1 MKLSKIITKFIFIT
15 AFTSVILAFLI
26 SIIFQYINFKNEFN
40 HYKKEF
46 TEQKKKEVKN
56 EVLMIYGLI
65 KYKEELLKK
74 TVEDRLKD
82 RVNQAYAL
90 AMDIYET
97 NKQTKTE
104 DEIKYLIAQS
114 LNNFKFQEH
123 NNYFFINSNKG
134 QAILFDNK
142 IALDTYVD
150 IWDLKDLNNN
160 SIIQIQAKIAK
171 EQKEGFTTNKFIKP
185 NSNDKNQYSKLSY
198 IKLFE
203 PFDWHIGIGEYIDEL
218 TKKNQQEILDWLN
231 TLKYENSSYSFLN
244 TTDGYTLIYEGKKVE
259 PKPHPYPEILEKQ
272 LEIIKNPNGD
282 FFEYKFKKPNSNEEF
297 EKISFIKQY
306 ENYNWVIG
314 CGVYLDEIEK
324 ELLRKEAIF
333 KSNINQQIVS
343 MFIIFLFILVA
354 IYFISRYIADFINKN
369 IKNLIYSFSKASLKN
384 EKVDTNQ
391 LNFKEFIILAN
402 SLNKTLENKN
412 MVEKKLQDYINIVN
426 QNVIISS
433 TNKQGVITEVSEA
446 FCEISGYK
454 KEELIEKSHNIVRH
468 PDTPTSFYKEMWNTL
483 LNKKEWRGEIKNL
496 AKNGDIY
503 WIYAIITPILKNNEI
518 ISFTSIKSNIT
529 NKKYI
534 EELSITDELTK
545 IYNRR
550 FFNIKIEE
558 EINRAKRD
566 NKELCLIILDIDFF
580 KQYNDTYGHPQGD
593 IVIKSVAN
601 ILRNK
606 TNRADDFAFRVGG
619 EEFVIIT
626 HIEKDKVFDY
636 AISIK
641 DDIENL
647 RLEHSGNKASKYVTI
662 SLGGVC
668 KNATEIH
675 SSEEIYKQADDNLYE
690 AKRSGRNCVVIK

>member
-1 MKLSKIITKFIFIT
+1 MKLSNFITKFIFIT
-15 AFTSVILAFLI
+15 AFTSIILAFLI
-26 SIIFQYINFKNEFN
+26 SAIFQYLNFKNDLN
-40 HYKKEF
+40 HYRKEF
-46 TEQKKKEVKN
+46 TEQKKEEVKN

-74 TVEDRLKD
+74 TVEDRLID

-90 AMDIYET
+90 AMNIYET
-97 NKQTKTE
+97 NKKTKTE
-104 DEIKYLIAQS
+104 NEIKYLIVQS
-114 LNNFKFQEH
+114 LNNFKFKDH

-142 IALDTYVD
+142 ITLDKYVD
-150 IWDLKDLNNN
+150 IWDLKDSNDDY
-160 SIIQIQAKIAK
+160 IIQIQAKIAK
-171 EQKEGFTTNKFIKP
+171 EQKAGFTTNKFIKP
-185 NSNDKNQYSKLSY
+185 NSNDKNSYSKISY

-203 PFDWHIGIGEYIDEL
+203 PFDWHIGTGEYIDEL
-218 TKKNQQEILDWLN
+218 TKNAQEEILDWLN
-231 TLKYENSSYSFLN
+231 TLKYKNSSYSFLN
-244 TTDGYTLIYEGKKVE
+244 TTDGQTLIFEGKRVE
-259 PKPHPYPEILEKQ
+259 QKPHPYPELFKQQ
-272 LEIIKNPNGD
+272 LEISKNPNGD

-297 EKISFIKQY
+297 EKISFVKQY
-306 ENYNWVIG
+306 ENYNWIIG

-324 ELLRKEAIF
+324 ELQRKEEIF
-333 KSNINQQIVS
+333 KEHITQQIVS

-354 IYFISRYIADFINKN
+354 IYFISKYIADFINKN
-369 IKNLIYSFSKASLKN
+369 IKNLIQSFSKAALKN
-384 EKVDTNQ
+384 EKIDTNT
-391 LNFKEFIILAN
+391 LTFKEFIILAN

-412 MVEKKLQDYINIVN
+412 MVEKKLQNYINIVN

-433 TNKQGVITEVSEA
+433 TNIQGVITEVSEA

-454 KEELIEKSHNIVRH
+454 KDELIGKSHNIVRH
-468 PDTPTSFYKEMWNTL
+468 PNTPTSFYKEMWNTL
-483 LNKKEWRGEIKNL
+483 LSKKEWRGEIKNL

-503 WIYAIITPILKNNEI
+503 WTYAIITPILKNSEI
-518 ISFTSIKSNIT
+518 IGFTSIKSNIT
-529 NKKYI
+529 NKKHI

-566 NKELCLIILDIDFF
+566 KKELCLIMLDIDFF
-580 KQYNDTYGHPQGD
+580 KQYNDTYGHQEGD

-601 ILRNK
+601 VLKRK

-626 HIEKDKVFDY
+626 HIEKDKVLNY
-636 AISIK
+636 ANSIK

-647 RLEHSGNKASKYVTI
+647 KIEHRGNKASKYVTI
-662 SLGGVC
+662 SLGVVC
-668 KNATEIH
+668 KNAIEIN
-675 SSEEIYKQADDNLYE
+675 SSKEIYKKADDNLYE

>member
-1 MKLSKIITKFIFIT
+1 MKLSKFITKFIFIT
-15 AFTSVILAFLI
+15 AFSSIIAAFLI
-26 SIIFQYINFKNEFN
+26 SIFFQYLHFKHDLN

-46 TEQKKKEVKN
+46 TEQKKEEVKN

-65 KYKEELLKK
+65 KYKEELLRK
-74 TVEDRLKD
+74 TVEDRLID

-90 AMDIYET
+90 AMNIYET
-97 NKQTKTE
+97 NKQTKTK

-114 LNNFKFQEH
+114 LNNFKFKDH

-142 IALDTYVD
+142 ITLDTYVD
-150 IWDLKDLNNN
+150 VWDLKDSNNQP
-160 SIIQIQAKIAK
+160 IIQIQAKIAK
-171 EQKEGFTTNKFIKP
+171 EQKEGFVTNKFIKP
-185 NSNDKNQYSKLSY
+185 NSNDKNNYSKISY

-203 PFDWHIGIGEYIDEL
+203 PFDWHIGTGEYIDEL
-218 TKKNQQEILDWLN
+218 TKNNQEEIINWLD

-244 TTDGYTLIYEGKKVE
+244 TTDGQTLIFEGKRVE
-259 PKPHPYPEILEKQ
+259 QKPHPYPELFNQQVETA
-272 LEIIKNPNGD
+272 KNPNGD

-297 EKISFIKQY
+297 EKISFVKQY
-306 ENYNWVIG
+306 ENYNWIIG

-324 ELLRKEAIF
+324 ELQRKEEIF
-333 KSNINQQIVS
+333 KEHINQQIIS
-343 MFIIFLFILVA
+343 IPIIFLFILLA
-354 IYFISRYIADFINKN
+354 IYFISKYIGDFINKN
-369 IKNLIYSFSKASLKN
+369 IKNLIQSFSKAALKN
-384 EKVDTNQ
+384 EKIDTNT
-391 LNFKEFIILAN
+391 LTFKEFIILAN

-433 TNKQGVITEVSEA
+433 TNIQGVITEVSEA

-454 KEELIEKSHNIVRH
+454 KDELIGKSHNIVRH
-468 PDTPTSFYKEMWNTL
+468 PNTPASFYKEMWNTL
-483 LNKKEWRGEIKNL
+483 LSKKEWRGEIKNL

-503 WIYAIITPILKNNEI
+503 WTYAIITPILKNSEI
-518 ISFTSIKSNIT
+518 IGFTSIKSNIT
-529 NKKYI
+529 NKKHI

-566 NKELCLIILDIDFF
+566 KKELCLIILDIDFF
-580 KQYNDTYGHPQGD
+580 KQYNDTYGHQEGD

-601 ILRNK
+601 VLKRK

-626 HIEKDKVFDY
+626 HIEKDKVLNY
-636 AISIK
+636 ANSIK

-647 RLEHSGNKASKYVTI
+647 KIEHSGNKASKYVTI
-662 SLGGVC
+662 SLGVVC
-668 KNATEIH
+668 KNAIEIN
-675 SSEEIYKQADDNLYE
+675 SSEELYKKADDNLYE

>member
-1 MKLSKIITKFIFIT
+1 MKLSKFITKFIFIT
-15 AFTSVILAFLI
+15 AFSSIIAAFLI
-26 SIIFQYINFKNEFN
+26 SIFFQYQNFKNDLN
-40 HYKKEF
+40 HYRKEF
-46 TEQKKKEVKN
+46 TEQKKEEVKN

-74 TVEDRLKD
+74 TVEDRLID
-82 RVNQAYAL
+82 RVNQAYNL
-90 AMDIYET
+90 AMNIYET
-97 NKQTKTE
+97 NKKTKTE
-104 DEIKYLIAQS
+104 NEIKYLIATS
-114 LNNFKFQEH
+114 INDLKFKD
-123 NNYFFINSNKG
+123 NDSYFFINSNKG
-134 QAILFDNK
+134 QAILFNK
-142 IALDTYVD
+142 ELKLDKYL
-150 IWDLKDLNNN
+150 DLLDFKDANNQP
-160 SIIQIQAKIAK
+160 IIEIQAKIVK
-171 EQKEGFTTNKFIKP
+171 EKKEGFTTNKFVKP
-185 NSNDKNQYSKLSY
+185 NSKDEVQYLKLSY
-198 IKLFE
+198 VKLFE
-203 PFDWHIGIGEYIDEL
+203 PFDWHIGTGEYIDEL
-218 TKKNQQEILDWLN
+218 TKNTQEEILDWLN
-231 TLKYENSSYSFLN
+231 TLKYKNSSYSFLN
-244 TTDGYTLIYEGKKVE
+244 TIDGQTLIFEGKRVE
-259 PKPHPYPEILEKQ
+259 PKPHPYPETFKRQVETA
-272 LEIIKNPNGD
+272 KNPNGD
-282 FFEYKFKKPNSNEEF
+282 FYKYEFKKPNSDEIS
-297 EKISFIKQY
+297 EKISFIKKFDDY
-306 ENYNWVIG
+306 GWLIG

-324 ELLRKEAIF
+324 ELQRKNEIF
-333 KSNINQQIVS
+333 KKNITQQIVS

-354 IYFISRYIADFINKN
+354 IYFISKYIADFINKN

-433 TNKQGVITEVSEA
+433 TNIQGVITEVSEA

-454 KEELIEKSHNIVRH
+454 KDELIGKSHNIVRH
-468 PDTPTSFYKEMWNTL
+468 PNTPTSFYKEMWNTL
-483 LNKKEWRGEIKNL
+483 LSKKEWRGEIKNL

-503 WIYAIITPILKNNEI
+503 WIYAIITPILKNSEI
-518 ISFTSIKSNIT
+518 IGFTSIKSNIT
-529 NKKYI
+529 NKKHI
-534 EELSITDELTK
+534 EELSITDDLTK

-566 NKELCLIILDIDFF
+566 KKEICLIILDIDFF
-580 KQYNDTYGHPQGD
+580 KQYNDTYGHQEGD

-601 ILRNK
+601 VLKNR

-636 AISIK
+636 ANSIK

-647 RLEHSGNKASKYVTI
+647 KIEHRGNKASKYVTI
-662 SLGGVC
+662 SLGVVC
-668 KNATEIH
+668 KNAIEIN
-675 SSEEIYKQADDNLYE
+675 SSEELYKEADDNLYE

>member
-1 MKLSKIITKFIFIT
+1 MKLSKFITKFIFIT
-15 AFTSVILAFLI
+15 AFSSIIAAFLI
-26 SIIFQYINFKNEFN
+26 SIFFQYQNLKNDLN
-40 HYKKEF
+40 HYRKEF
-46 TEQKKKEVKN
+46 TEQKKEEVKN

-74 TVEDRLKD
+74 TVEDRLID
-82 RVNQAYAL
+82 RVNQAYNL
-90 AMDIYET
+90 AMNIYET
-97 NKQTKTE
+97 NKKTKTE
-104 DEIKYLIAQS
+104 NEIKYLIATS
-114 LNNFKFQEH
+114 INDLKFKD
-123 NNYFFINSNKG
+123 NDSYFFINSNKG
-134 QAILFDNK
+134 QAILFNK
-142 IALDTYVD
+142 ELKLDKYL
-150 IWDLKDLNNN
+150 DLLDFKDANNQP
-160 SIIQIQAKIAK
+160 IIEIQAKIVK
-171 EQKEGFTTNKFIKP
+171 EKKEGFTTNKFVKP
-185 NSNDKNQYSKLSY
+185 NSKDEVQYLKLSY
-198 IKLFE
+198 VKLFE
-203 PFDWHIGIGEYIDEL
+203 PFDWHIGTGEYIDEL
-218 TKKNQQEILDWLN
+218 TKNTQEEILDWLN
-231 TLKYENSSYSFLN
+231 TLKYKNSSYSFLN
-244 TTDGYTLIYEGKKVE
+244 TIDGQTLIFEGKRVE
-259 PKPHPYPEILEKQ
+259 PKPHPYPETFKRQVETA
-272 LEIIKNPNGD
+272 KNPNGD
-282 FFEYKFKKPNSNEEF
+282 FYKYEFKKPNSDEIS
-297 EKISFIKQY
+297 EKISFIKKFDDY
-306 ENYNWVIG
+306 GWLIG

-324 ELLRKEAIF
+324 ELQRKNEIF
-333 KSNINQQIVS
+333 KKNITQQIVS

-354 IYFISRYIADFINKN
+354 IYFISKYIADFINKN

-384 EKVDTNQ
+384 EKIDKNK
-391 LNFKEFIILAN
+391 LSFKEFIILAN

-433 TNKQGVITEVSEA
+433 TNIQGVITEVSEA

-454 KEELIEKSHNIVRH
+454 KDELIGKSHNIVRH
-468 PDTPTSFYKEMWNTL
+468 PNTPTSFYKEMWNTL
-483 LNKKEWRGEIKNL
+483 LSKKEWRGEIKNL

-503 WIYAIITPILKNNEI
+503 WIYAIITPILKNSEI
-518 ISFTSIKSNIT
+518 IGFTSIKSNIT
-529 NKKYI
+529 NKKHI

-566 NKELCLIILDIDFF
+566 KKELCLIILDIDFF

-601 ILRNK
+601 VLKNR

-636 AISIK
+636 ANSIK

-647 RLEHSGNKASKYVTI
+647 KIEHRGNKASKYVTI
-662 SLGGVC
+662 SLGVVC
-668 KNATEIH
+668 KNAIEIN
-675 SSEEIYKQADDNLYE
+675 SSKEIYKKADDNLYE

>member
-1 MKLSKIITKFIFIT
+1 MKLSNFIIKFIFIT
-15 AFTSVILAFLI
+15 AFSSIIAAFLI
-26 SIIFQYINFKNEFN
+26 SIFFQYQNFKNDLN
-40 HYKKEF
+40 HYRKEF
-46 TEQKKKEVKN
+46 TEQKKEEVKN

-74 TVEDRLKD
+74 TVEDRLID
-82 RVNQAYAL
+82 RVNQAYNL
-90 AMDIYET
+90 AMNIYET
-97 NKQTKTE
+97 NKQTKTK

-114 LNNFKFQEH
+114 LNNFKFKDH

-142 IALDTYVD
+142 ITLDTYVD
-150 IWDLKDLNNN
+150 VWNLKDSNNKP
-160 SIIQIQAKIAK
+160 IIQIQAQIAK
-171 EQKEGFTTNKFIKP
+171 EQKEGFVTNKFIKP
-185 NSNDKNQYSKLSY
+185 NSSDKNNYSKISY

-203 PFDWHIGIGEYIDEL
+203 PFDWHIGTGEYIDEL
-218 TKKNQQEILDWLN
+218 TKNNQEEIINWLD

-244 TTDGYTLIYEGKKVE
+244 TTDGYTLIFEGKKVE
-259 PKPHPYPEILEKQ
+259 PKPHPYPETFKRQVETA
-272 LEIIKNPNGD
+272 KNPNGD
-282 FFEYKFKKPNSNEEF
+282 FYKYEFKKPNSDEIS
-297 EKISFIKQY
+297 EKISFIKKFDDY
-306 ENYNWVIG
+306 GWLIG

-324 ELLRKEAIF
+324 ELLRKEEIF
-333 KSNINQQIVS
+333 KEHINEQIIS

-433 TNKQGVITEVSEA
+433 TNIQGVITEVSEA

-454 KEELIEKSHNIVRH
+454 KDELIGKSHNIVRH
-468 PDTPTSFYKEMWNTL
+468 PNTPTSFYKEMWNTL
-483 LNKKEWRGEIKNL
+483 LSKKEWRGEIKNL

-503 WIYAIITPILKNNEI
+503 WIYAIITPTLKNSEI
-518 ISFTSIKSNIT
+518 IGFTSIKSNIT
-529 NKKYI
+529 NKKHI
-534 EELSITDELTK
+534 EELSITDDLTK

-580 KQYNDTYGHPQGD
+580 KQYNDTYGHQEGD

-601 ILRNK
+601 VLKNR

-626 HIEKDKVFDY
+626 HIEKDKVLNY
-636 AISIK
+636 ANSIK

-647 RLEHSGNKASKYVTI
+647 KIEHRGNKASKYVTI
-662 SLGGVC
+662 SLGVVC
-668 KNATEIH
+668 KNAIEIN
-675 SSEEIYKQADDNLYE
+675 SSKEIYKKADDNLYE

>member
-1 MKLSKIITKFIFIT
+1 MKLSKFITKFIFIT
-15 AFTSVILAFLI
+15 AFSSIIAAFLI
-26 SIIFQYINFKNEFN
+26 SIFFQYQNFKNDLN
-40 HYKKEF
+40 HYRKEF
-46 TEQKKKEVKN
+46 TEQKKEEVKN

-74 TVEDRLKD
+74 TVEDRLID
-82 RVNQAYAL
+82 RVNQAYNL
-90 AMDIYET
+90 AMNIYET
-97 NKQTKTE
+97 NKKTKTE
-104 DEIKYLIAQS
+104 NEIKYLIATS
-114 LNNFKFQEH
+114 INDLKLKDNDS
-123 NNYFFINSNKG
+123 YFFINSNKG
-134 QAILFDNK
+134 QAILFNK
-142 IALDTYVD
+142 ELKLDKYL
-150 IWDLKDLNNN
+150 DLLDFKDANNQP
-160 SIIQIQAKIAK
+160 IIEIQAKIVK
-171 EQKEGFTTNKFIKP
+171 EKKEGFTTNKFVKP
-185 NSNDKNQYSKLSY
+185 NSKDEVQYLKLSY
-198 IKLFE
+198 VKLFE
-203 PFDWHIGIGEYIDEL
+203 PFDWHIGTGEYIDEL
-218 TKKNQQEILDWLN
+218 TKNTQEEILDWLN
-231 TLKYENSSYSFLN
+231 TLKYKNSSYSFLN
-244 TTDGYTLIYEGKKVE
+244 TIDGQTLIFEGKRVE
-259 PKPHPYPEILEKQ
+259 PKPHPYPETFKRQVETA
-272 LEIIKNPNGD
+272 KNPNGD
-282 FFEYKFKKPNSNEEF
+282 FYKYEFKKPNSDEIS
-297 EKISFIKQY
+297 EKISFIKKFDDY
-306 ENYNWVIG
+306 GWLIG

-324 ELLRKEAIF
+324 ELQRKNEIF
-333 KSNINQQIVS
+333 KKNITQQIVS

-354 IYFISRYIADFINKN
+354 IYFISKYIADFINKN

-433 TNKQGVITEVSEA
+433 TNIQGVITEVSEA

-454 KEELIEKSHNIVRH
+454 KDELIGKSHNIVRH
-468 PDTPTSFYKEMWNTL
+468 PNTPTSFYKEMWNTL
-483 LNKKEWRGEIKNL
+483 LSKKEWRGEIKNL

-503 WIYAIITPILKNNEI
+503 WIYAIITPILKNSEI
-518 ISFTSIKSNIT
+518 IGFTSIKSNIT
-529 NKKYI
+529 NKKHI
-534 EELSITDELTK
+534 EELSITDDLTK

-566 NKELCLIILDIDFF
+566 KKELCLIILDIDFF
-580 KQYNDTYGHPQGD
+580 KQYNDTYGHQEGD

-601 ILRNK
+601 VLKNR

-636 AISIK
+636 ANSIK

-647 RLEHSGNKASKYVTI
+647 KIEHRGNKASKYVTI
-662 SLGGVC
+662 SLGVVC
-668 KNATEIH
+668 KNAIEIN
-675 SSEEIYKQADDNLYE
+675 SSKEIYKKADDNLYE

>member
-1 MKLSKIITKFIFIT
+1 MKLSKFITKFIFIT
-15 AFTSVILAFLI
+15 AFSSIIAAFLI
-26 SIIFQYINFKNEFN
+26 SVIFQYLNFKNDLN
-40 HYKKEF
+40 HYRKEF
-46 TEQKKKEVKN
+46 TEQKKEEVKN

-74 TVEDRLKD
+74 TVEDRLID
-82 RVNQAYAL
+82 RVNQAYNL
-90 AMDIYET
+90 AMNIYET
-97 NKQTKTE
+97 NKKTKTK
-104 DEIKYLIAQS
+104 DEIKYLIATS
-114 LNNFKFQEH
+114 INDLKFKD
-123 NNYFFINSNKG
+123 NDSYFFINSNKG
-134 QAILFDNK
+134 QAILFNK
-142 IALDTYVD
+142 ELKLDKYL
-150 IWDLKDLNNN
+150 DLLDFKDANNQP
-160 SIIQIQAKIAK
+160 IIEIQAKIVK
-171 EQKEGFTTNKFIKP
+171 EKKEGFTTNKFVKP
-185 NSNDKNQYSKLSY
+185 NSKDEVQYLKLSY
-198 IKLFE
+198 VKLFE
-203 PFDWHIGIGEYIDEL
+203 PFDWHIGTGEYIDEL
-218 TKKNQQEILDWLN
+218 TKNTQEEILDWLN
-231 TLKYENSSYSFLN
+231 TLKYKNSSYSFLN
-244 TTDGYTLIYEGKKVE
+244 TIDGQTLIFEGKRVE
-259 PKPHPYPEILEKQ
+259 PKPHPYPETFKRQVETA
-272 LEIIKNPNGD
+272 KNPNGD
-282 FFEYKFKKPNSNEEF
+282 FYKYEFKKPNSDEIS
-297 EKISFIKQY
+297 EKISFIKKFDDY
-306 ENYNWVIG
+306 GWLIG

-324 ELLRKEAIF
+324 ELQRKNEIF
-333 KSNINQQIVS
+333 KKNITQQIVS

-354 IYFISRYIADFINKN
+354 IYFISKYIADFINKN

-412 MVEKKLQDYINIVN
+412 MFEKKLQDYINIVN

-433 TNKQGVITEVSEA
+433 TNIQGVITEVSEA

-454 KEELIEKSHNIVRH
+454 KDELIGKSHNIVRH
-468 PDTPTSFYKEMWNTL
+468 PNTPTSFYKEMWNTL
-483 LNKKEWRGEIKNL
+483 LSKKEWRGEIKNL

-503 WIYAIITPILKNNEI
+503 WIYAIITPILKNSEI
-518 ISFTSIKSNIT
+518 IGFTSIKSNIT
-529 NKKYI
+529 NKKHI

-566 NKELCLIILDIDFF
+566 KKELCLIILDIDFF
-580 KQYNDTYGHPQGD
+580 KQYNDTYGHQEGD

-601 ILRNK
+601 VLKNR

-636 AISIK
+636 ANSIK

-647 RLEHSGNKASKYVTI
+647 KIEHRGNKASKYVTI
-662 SLGGVC
+662 SLGVVC
-668 KNATEIH
+668 KNAIEIN
-675 SSEEIYKQADDNLYE
+675 SSEELYKEADDNLYE

>member
-1 MKLSKIITKFIFIT
+1 MKLSKFITKFIFIT
-15 AFTSVILAFLI
+15 AFSSIIAAFLI
-26 SIIFQYINFKNEFN
+26 SIFFQYQNFKNEFN

-65 KYKEELLKK
+65 KYKEELLRK
-74 TVEDRLKD
+74 TVEDRLID

-104 DEIKYLIAQS
+104 NEIKYLIATS
-114 LNNFKFQEH
+114 INDLKFKD
-123 NNYFFINSNKG
+123 NDSYFFINSNKG

-142 IALDTYVD
+142 ITLDTYVD
-150 IWDLKDLNNN
+150 VWNLKDSNDDY
-160 SIIQIQAKIAK
+160 IIQIQAKIVK
-171 EQKEGFTTNKFIKP
+171 EKKEGFTTNTFIKP
-185 NSNDKNQYSKLSY
+185 NSNDEVQYSKLSY

-203 PFDWHIGIGEYIDEL
+203 PFDWHIGTGEYIDEL
-218 TKKNQQEILDWLN
+218 TKNNQEEIINWLD
-231 TLKYENSSYSFLN
+231 TLKYENSSYSFLS
-244 TTDGYTLIYEGKKVE
+244 TTDGYTLIFEGKKVE
-259 PKPHPYPEILEKQ
+259 PKPHPYPELFNQQAETA
-272 LEIIKNPNGD
+272 KNPNGD
-282 FFEYKFKKPNSNEEF
+282 FFEYRFKKPNSNEEF
-297 EKISFIKQY
+297 EKISFIKKFDEY
-306 ENYNWVIG
+306 GWIIG

-343 MFIIFLFILVA
+343 MFIIFLFILLA
-354 IYFISRYIADFINKN
+354 IYFISKYLADFINKN
-369 IKNLIYSFSKASLKN
+369 IKNLIQSFSKAALKN
-384 EKVDTNQ
+384 EKIDTNT
-391 LNFKEFIILAN
+391 LTFKEFIILAN

-433 TNKQGVITEVSEA
+433 TNIQGVITEVSEA

-454 KEELIEKSHNIVRH
+454 KDELIGKSHNIVRH
-468 PDTPTSFYKEMWNTL
+468 PNTPASFYKEMWDTL
-483 LNKKEWRGEIKNL
+483 LSKKEWRGEIKNL

-518 ISFTSIKSNIT
+518 IGFTSIKSNIT
-529 NKKYI
+529 NKKHI

-566 NKELCLIILDIDFF
+566 KKELCLIILDIDFF
-580 KQYNDTYGHPQGD
+580 KQYNDTYGHQEGD
-593 IVIKSVAN
+593 IVLKSVAN
-601 ILRNK
+601 VLKNK

-626 HIEKDKVFDY
+626 HIEKDKVLNY
-636 AISIK
+636 ANSIK

-647 RLEHSGNKASKYVTI
+647 KIEHSGNKASKYVTI
-662 SLGGVC
+662 SLGVVC
-668 KNATEIH
+668 KNAIEIN
-675 SSEEIYKQADDNLYE
+675 SSEELYKQADINLYE

>member
-1 MKLSKIITKFIFIT
+1 MKLSNFITKFIFIT
-15 AFTSVILAFLI
+15 AFTSIILAFLI
-26 SIIFQYINFKNEFN
+26 SAIFQYLHFKNDLN

-74 TVEDRLKD
+74 TVEDRLID

-90 AMDIYET
+90 AMNIYET
-97 NKQTKTE
+97 NKKTKTE
-104 DEIKYLIAQS
+104 NEIKYLIVQS
-114 LNNFKFQEH
+114 LNNFKFKDH

-142 IALDTYVD
+142 ITLDKYVD
-150 IWDLKDLNNN
+150 VWDLKDSNDDY
-160 SIIQIQAKIAK
+160 IIQIQAKIAK
-171 EQKEGFTTNKFIKP
+171 EQKAGFTTNKFIKP
-185 NSNDKNQYSKLSY
+185 NSNDKNSYSKISY

-203 PFDWHIGIGEYIDEL
+203 PFDWHIGTGEYLDDL
-218 TKKNQQEILDWLN
+218 TKNAQEKILDWLN

-244 TTDGYTLIYEGKKVE
+244 TTDGQTLIFEGKRVE
-259 PKPHPYPEILEKQ
+259 QKPHPYPEVFNQQVETA
-272 LEIIKNPNGD
+272 KNPNGD

-297 EKISFIKQY
+297 EKISFVKQY
-306 ENYNWVIG
+306 ENYNWIIG

-324 ELLRKEAIF
+324 ELQRKEEIF
-333 KSNINQQIVS
+333 KEHITQQIVS

-354 IYFISRYIADFINKN
+354 IYFISKYIADFINKN
-369 IKNLIYSFSKASLKN
+369 IKNLIHSFSKAALKN
-384 EKVDTNQ
+384 EKVDTNT
-391 LNFKEFIILAN
+391 LTFKEFIILAN

-433 TNKQGVITEVSEA
+433 TNIQGVITEVSEA

-454 KEELIEKSHNIVRH
+454 KDELIGKSHNIVRH
-468 PDTPTSFYKEMWNTL
+468 PNTPTSFYKEMWNTL
-483 LNKKEWRGEIKNL
+483 LSKKEWRGEIKNL

-503 WIYAIITPILKNNEI
+503 WTYAIITPILKNNEI
-518 ISFTSIKSNIT
+518 IGFTSIKSDIT
-529 NKKYI
+529 NKKHI

-566 NKELCLIILDIDFF
+566 KKELCLIILDIDFF
-580 KQYNDTYGHPQGD
+580 KQYNDTYGHQEGD

-601 ILRNK
+601 VLKRK

-626 HIEKDKVFDY
+626 HIEKDKVLNY
-636 AISIK
+636 ANSIK

-647 RLEHSGNKASKYVTI
+647 KIEHSGNKASKYVTI
-662 SLGGVC
+662 SLGVVC
-668 KNATEIH
+668 KNAIEIN
-675 SSEEIYKQADDNLYE
+675 SSEELYKEADDNLYE

>member
-1 MKLSKIITKFIFIT
+1 MKLSNFITKFIFIT
-15 AFTSVILAFLI
+15 AFSSIIAAFLI
-26 SIIFQYINFKNEFN
+26 SIFFQYLNFKNDLN
-40 HYKKEF
+40 HYRKEF
-46 TEQKKKEVKN
+46 TEQKKEEVKN

-74 TVEDRLKD
+74 TVEDRLID
-82 RVNQAYAL
+82 RVNQAYNL
-90 AMDIYET
+90 AMNIYET
-97 NKQTKTE
+97 NKKTKTE
-104 DEIKYLIAQS
+104 NEIKYLIATS
-114 LNNFKFQEH
+114 INDLKFKD
-123 NNYFFINSNKG
+123 NDSYFFINSNKG
-134 QAILFDNK
+134 QAILFNK
-142 IALDTYVD
+142 ELKLDKYL
-150 IWDLKDLNNN
+150 DLLDFKDANNQP
-160 SIIQIQAKIAK
+160 IIEIQAKIVK
-171 EQKEGFTTNKFIKP
+171 EKKEGFTTNKFVKP
-185 NSNDKNQYSKLSY
+185 NSKDEVQYLKLSY
-198 IKLFE
+198 VKLFE
-203 PFDWHIGIGEYIDEL
+203 PFDWHIGTGEYIDEL
-218 TKKNQQEILDWLN
+218 TKNTQEEILDWLN
-231 TLKYENSSYSFLN
+231 TLKYKNSSYSFLN
-244 TTDGYTLIYEGKKVE
+244 TIDGQTLIFEGKRVE
-259 PKPHPYPEILEKQ
+259 PKPHPYPETFKRQVETA
-272 LEIIKNPNGD
+272 KNPNGD
-282 FFEYKFKKPNSNEEF
+282 FYKYEFKKPNSDEIS
-297 EKISFIKQY
+297 EKISFIKKFDDY
-306 ENYNWVIG
+306 GWLIG

-324 ELLRKEAIF
+324 ELQRKNEIF
-333 KSNINQQIVS
+333 KKNITQQIVS

-354 IYFISRYIADFINKN
+354 IYFISKYIADFINKN

-433 TNKQGVITEVSEA
+433 TNIQGVITEVSEA

-454 KEELIEKSHNIVRH
+454 KDELIGKSHNIVRH
-468 PDTPTSFYKEMWNTL
+468 PNTPTSFYKEMWNTL
-483 LNKKEWRGEIKNL
+483 LSKKEWRGEIKNL

-503 WIYAIITPILKNNEI
+503 WIYAIITPILKNSEI
-518 ISFTSIKSNIT
+518 IGFTSIKSNIT
-529 NKKYI
+529 NKKHI
-534 EELSITDELTK
+534 EDLSITDDLTK

-566 NKELCLIILDIDFF
+566 KKELCLIILDIDFF
-580 KQYNDTYGHPQGD
+580 KQYNDTYGHQEGD

-601 ILRNK
+601 VLKNR

-636 AISIK
+636 ANSIK

-647 RLEHSGNKASKYVTI
+647 KIEHSGNKASKYVTI
-662 SLGGVC
+662 SLGVVC
-668 KNATEIH
+668 KNAIEIN
-675 SSEEIYKQADDNLYE
+675 SSEELYKEADDNLYE

>member
-1 MKLSKIITKFIFIT
+1 MKLSNFITKFIFIT
-15 AFTSVILAFLI
+15 TFTSFTLAFLI
-26 SIIFQYINFKNEFN
+26 SIIFQYLNFKHDLNN
-40 HYKKEF
+40 CKKEF

-65 KYKEELLKK
+65 KYKEELLRK
-74 TVEDRLKD
+74 TVEDRLID

-97 NKQTKTE
+97 NKQTKTK

-114 LNNFKFQEH
+114 LNNFKFKDH

-142 IALDTYVD
+142 ITLDTYVD
-150 IWDLKDLNNN
+150 VWNLKDSNDDY
-160 SIIQIQAKIAK
+160 IIQIQAQIAK
-171 EQKEGFTTNKFIKP
+171 EQKEGFVTNKFIKP
-185 NSNDKNQYSKLSY
+185 NSSDKNNYSKISY

-203 PFDWHIGIGEYIDEL
+203 PFDWHIGTGEYIDEL
-218 TKKNQQEILDWLN
+218 TKNNQEEIINWLD
-231 TLKYENSSYSFLN
+231 TLKYENSSYSFLS
-244 TTDGYTLIYEGKKVE
+244 TTDGYTLIFEGKKVE
-259 PKPHPYPEILEKQ
+259 PKPHLYPELFKQQ
-272 LEIIKNPNGD
+272 LEISKNPNGD
-282 FFEYKFKKPNSNEEF
+282 FFEYKFKKPNSDEEF
-297 EKISFIKQY
+297 EKISFVKQY
-306 ENYNWVIG
+306 ENYNWIIG

-343 MFIIFLFILVA
+343 MSIIFLFILLA
-354 IYFISRYIADFINKN
+354 IYFISKYLADFINKN
-369 IKNLIYSFSKASLKN
+369 IKNLIQSFSKAALKN
-384 EKVDTNQ
+384 EKIDTNT
-391 LNFKEFIILAN
+391 LTFKEFIILAN

-433 TNKQGVITEVSEA
+433 TNIQGVITEVSEA

-454 KEELIEKSHNIVRH
+454 KDELIGKSHNIVRH
-468 PDTPTSFYKEMWNTL
+468 PNTPTSFYKEMWDTL
-483 LNKKEWRGEIKNL
+483 LSKKEWRGEIRNL

-503 WIYAIITPILKNNEI
+503 WTYAIITPILKNNEI
-518 ISFTSIKSNIT
+518 IGFTSIKSDIT
-529 NKKYI
+529 NKKHI

-566 NKELCLIILDIDFF
+566 KKELCLIILDIDFF
-580 KQYNDTYGHPQGD
+580 KQYNDTYGHQEGD

-601 ILRNK
+601 VLKNR

-626 HIEKDKVFDY
+626 HIEKDKVLNY
-636 AISIK
+636 ANSIK

-647 RLEHSGNKASKYVTI
+647 KIEHSGNKASKYVTI
-662 SLGGVC
+662 SLGVVC
-668 KNATEIH
+668 KNAIEIN
-675 SSEEIYKQADDNLYE
+675 SSEELYKQADINLYE
-690 AKRSGRNCVVIK
+690 AKRGGRNCVVIK

>member
-1 MKLSKIITKFIFIT
+1 MKLSNFITKFIFIT
-15 AFTSVILAFLI
+15 AFSSIIAAFLI
-26 SIIFQYINFKNEFN
+26 SIFFQYQNFKNEFN

-65 KYKEELLKK
+65 KYKEELLRK
-74 TVEDRLKD
+74 TVEDRLID

-97 NKQTKTE
+97 NKQTKTK

-114 LNNFKFQEH
+114 LNNFKFKDH

-142 IALDTYVD
+142 ITLDKYVD
-150 IWDLKDLNNN
+150 VWDLKDSNDDY
-160 SIIQIQAKIAK
+160 IIQIQAKIAK
-171 EQKEGFTTNKFIKP
+171 EQKEGFVTNKFIKP
-185 NSNDKNQYSKLSY
+185 NSNDKNSYSKISY

-203 PFDWHIGIGEYIDEL
+203 PFDWHIGTGEYIDEL
-218 TKKNQQEILDWLN
+218 TKNNQEEIINWLN

-244 TTDGYTLIYEGKKVE
+244 TTDGYTLIFEGKKVE
-259 PKPHPYPEILEKQ
+259 PKPHPYPELFKQQ
-272 LEIIKNPNGD
+272 LEISKNPNGD

-297 EKISFIKQY
+297 EKISFVKQY
-306 ENYNWVIG
+306 ENYNWIIG

-324 ELLRKEAIF
+324 ELQRKEEIF
-333 KSNINQQIVS
+333 KEHITQQIVS

-354 IYFISRYIADFINKN
+354 IYFISKYIADFINKN

-412 MVEKKLQDYINIVN
+412 MVEKKLQNYINIVN

-433 TNKQGVITEVSEA
+433 TNIQGVITEVSEA

-454 KEELIEKSHNIVRH
+454 KDELIGKSHNIVRH
-468 PDTPTSFYKEMWNTL
+468 PNTPTSFYKEMWNTL
-483 LNKKEWRGEIKNL
+483 LSKKEWRGEIKNL

-503 WIYAIITPILKNNEI
+503 WIYAIITPILKNSEI
-518 ISFTSIKSNIT
+518 IGFTSIKSDIT
-529 NKKYI
+529 NKKHI

-566 NKELCLIILDIDFF
+566 KKELCLIILDIDFF
-580 KQYNDTYGHPQGD
+580 KQYNDTYGHQEGD

-601 ILRNK
+601 VLKRK

-626 HIEKDKVFDY
+626 HIEKDKVLNY
-636 AISIK
+636 ANSIK

-647 RLEHSGNKASKYVTI
+647 KIEHRGNKASKYVTI
-662 SLGGVC
+662 SLGVVC
-668 KNATEIH
+668 KNAIEIN
-675 SSEEIYKQADDNLYE
+675 SSKEIYKKADDNLYE

>member
-1 MKLSKIITKFIFIT
+1 MKLSKFITKFIFIT
-15 AFTSVILAFLI
+15 AFSSIIAAFLI
-26 SIIFQYINFKNEFN
+26 SIFFQYQNFKNEFN

-65 KYKEELLKK
+65 KYKEELLRK
-74 TVEDRLKD
+74 TVEDRLID
-82 RVNQAYAL
+82 RVNQAYNL
-90 AMDIYET
+90 AMNIYET
-97 NKQTKTE
+97 NKKTKTK

-114 LNNFKFQEH
+114 LNNFKFKDH

-142 IALDTYVD
+142 ITLDTYLDV
-150 IWDLKDLNNN
+150 WDLKDSNDDY
-160 SIIQIQAKIAK
+160 IIQIQAKIAK
-171 EQKEGFTTNKFIKP
+171 EQQEGFVTNKFIKP
-185 NSNDKNQYSKLSY
+185 NSNDKNNYSKISY

-203 PFDWHIGIGEYIDEL
+203 PFDWHIGTGEYIDEL
-218 TKKNQQEILDWLN
+218 TKNNQEEILNWLN

-244 TTDGYTLIYEGKKVE
+244 TTDGQTLIFEGKRVE
-259 PKPHPYPEILEKQ
+259 PKPHPYPELFNQQAETA
-272 LEIIKNPNGD
+272 KNPNGD
-282 FFEYKFKKPNSNEEF
+282 FFEYRFKKPNSNEEF
-297 EKISFIKQY
+297 EKISFIKKFDEY
-306 ENYNWVIG
+306 GWIIG

-343 MFIIFLFILVA
+343 MFIIFLFILLA
-354 IYFISRYIADFINKN
+354 IYFISKYLADFINKN
-369 IKNLIYSFSKASLKN
+369 IKNLIQSFSKAALKN
-384 EKVDTNQ
+384 EKIDTNK
-391 LNFKEFIILAN
+391 LTFKEFIILAN

-433 TNKQGVITEVSEA
+433 TNIQGVITEVSEA

-454 KEELIEKSHNIVRH
+454 KDELIGKSHNIVRH
-468 PDTPTSFYKEMWNTL
+468 PNTPTSFYKEMWDTL
-483 LNKKEWRGEIKNL
+483 LSKKEWRGEIKNL

-518 ISFTSIKSNIT
+518 IGFTSIKSNIT
-529 NKKYI
+529 NKKHI

-566 NKELCLIILDIDFF
+566 KKELCLIILDIDFF
-580 KQYNDTYGHPQGD
+580 KQYNDTYGHQEGD

-601 ILRNK
+601 VLKNR

-626 HIEKDKVFDY
+626 HIEKDKVLNY
-636 AISIK
+636 ANSIK

-647 RLEHSGNKASKYVTI
+647 KIEHSGNKASKYVTI
-662 SLGGVC
+662 SLGVVC
-668 KNATEIH
+668 KNAIEINI
-675 SSEEIYKQADDNLYE
+675 SEELYKQADINLYE
-690 AKRSGRNCVVIK
+690 AKRGGRNCVVIK

>member
-1 MKLSKIITKFIFIT
+1 MKLSKFITKFIFIT
-15 AFTSVILAFLI
+15 AFSSIIAAFLI
-26 SIIFQYINFKNEFN
+26 SIFFQYQNFKNEFN

-65 KYKEELLKK
+65 KYKEELLRK
-74 TVEDRLKD
+74 TVEDRLID
-82 RVNQAYAL
+82 RVNQAYNL
-90 AMDIYET
+90 AMNIYET
-97 NKQTKTE
+97 NKKTKTE
-104 DEIKYLIAQS
+104 NEIKYLIAQS
-114 LNNFKFQEH
+114 LNNFKFKDH

-134 QAILFDNK
+134 QAILFNK
-142 IALDTYVD
+142 ELKLDKY
-150 IWDLKDLNNN
+150 IDLFDFKDANNEPV
-160 SIIQIQAKIAK
+160 IQIQAKIVK
-171 EQKEGFTTNKFIKP
+171 EKKEGFTTNTFIKP
-185 NSNDKNQYSKLSY
+185 NSNDEVQYSKLSY
-198 IKLFE
+198 VKLFE
-203 PFDWHIGIGEYIDEL
+203 PFDWHIGTGEYIDEL
-218 TKKNQQEILDWLN
+218 TKNNQEEIINWLD

-244 TTDGYTLIYEGKKVE
+244 TTDGYTLIFEGKKVE
-259 PKPHPYPEILEKQ
+259 PKPHLYPELFKQQ
-272 LEIIKNPNGD
+272 LEISKNPNGD
-282 FFEYKFKKPNSNEEF
+282 FFEYKFKKPNSDEEF
-297 EKISFIKQY
+297 EKISFIKKFDEY
-306 ENYNWVIG
+306 GWIIG

-343 MFIIFLFILVA
+343 MFIIFLFILLA
-354 IYFISRYIADFINKN
+354 IYFISKYLADFINKN
-369 IKNLIYSFSKASLKN
+369 IKNLIQSFSKAALKN

-433 TNKQGVITEVSEA
+433 TNIQGVITEVSEA

-454 KEELIEKSHNIVRH
+454 KDELIGKSHNIVRH
-468 PDTPTSFYKEMWNTL
+468 PDTPASFYKEMWDTL
-483 LNKKEWRGEIKNL
+483 LSKKEWRGEIRNL

-503 WIYAIITPILKNNEI
+503 WTYAIITPILKNNQI
-518 ISFTSIKSNIT
+518 IGFTSIKSNIT
-529 NKKYI
+529 NKKHI

-566 NKELCLIILDIDFF
+566 KKEICLIMLDIDFF
-580 KQYNDTYGHPQGD
+580 KQYNDTYGHQEGD

-601 ILRNK
+601 VLKSK

-626 HIEKDKVFDY
+626 HIEKDKVLNY
-636 AISIK
+636 ANSIK

-647 RLEHSGNKASKYVTI
+647 KIEHSGNKVSKYVTI
-662 SLGGVC
+662 SLGVVC
-668 KNATEIH
+668 KNAIEIN
-675 SSEEIYKQADDNLYE
+675 SSEELYKQADINLYE

>member
-1 MKLSKIITKFIFIT
+1 MKLSKFITKFIFIT
-15 AFTSVILAFLI
+15 AFSSIIAAFLI
-26 SIIFQYINFKNEFN
+26 SIFFQYQNFKNEFN

-46 TEQKKKEVKN
+46 TEQKKEEVKN

-65 KYKEELLKK
+65 KYKEELLRK
-74 TVEDRLKD
+74 TVEDRLID

-97 NKQTKTE
+97 NKQTKTK

-114 LNNFKFQEH
+114 LNNFKFKDH

-142 IALDTYVD
+142 ITLDTYVD
-150 IWDLKDLNNN
+150 VWNLKDSNDDY
-160 SIIQIQAKIAK
+160 IIQIQAQIAK
-171 EQKEGFTTNKFIKP
+171 EQKEGFVTNKFIKP
-185 NSNDKNQYSKLSY
+185 NSNDKNNYSKISY

-203 PFDWHIGIGEYIDEL
+203 PFDWHIGTGEYIDDL
-218 TKKNQQEILDWLN
+218 TKNAQEEILNWLN
-231 TLKYENSSYSFLN
+231 VLKYENSSYMFLN
-244 TTDGYTLIYEGKKVE
+244 KIDGNVLIYEGKKVE
-259 PKPHPYPEILEKQ
+259 PKPHLYPELFKQQ
-272 LEIIKNPNGD
+272 LEISKNPNGD
-282 FFEYKFKKPNSNEEF
+282 FVEYKFKKPNSNEEF
-297 EKISFIKQY
+297 DKISFVKQY
-306 ENYNWVIG
+306 ENYNWIIG

-369 IKNLIYSFSKASLKN
+369 IKNLIQSFSKAALKN

-433 TNKQGVITEVSEA
+433 TNIQGVITEVSEA

-454 KEELIEKSHNIVRH
+454 KDELIGKSHNIVRH
-468 PDTPTSFYKEMWNTL
+468 PNTPTSFYKEMWDTL
-483 LNKKEWRGEIKNL
+483 LSKKEWRGEIRNL

-503 WIYAIITPILKNNEI
+503 WTYAIITPILKNNQI
-518 ISFTSIKSNIT
+518 IGFTSIKSNIT
-529 NKKYI
+529 NKKHI

-566 NKELCLIILDIDFF
+566 KKELCLIILDIDFF
-580 KQYNDTYGHPQGD
+580 KQYNDTYGHQEGD
-593 IVIKSVAN
+593 IVLKSVAN
-601 ILRNK
+601 VLKNK

-626 HIEKDKVFDY
+626 HIEKDKVLNY
-636 AISIK
+636 ANSIK

-647 RLEHSGNKASKYVTI
+647 KIEHSGNKASKYVTI
-662 SLGGVC
+662 SLGVVC
-668 KNATEIH
+668 KNAIEIN
-675 SSEEIYKQADDNLYE
+675 SSEELYKQADINLYE